1 MREGGSIDVTSQAQ
15 PAESLGDGAAPATV
29 SMEIMRRVAEA
40 VRAHFP
46 RDAVGPELVLI
57 DVDPRQLHAFW
68 TIPPTLVAAARQAL
82 GDDDALLVLRV
93 FERTDTGDGPWFD
106 VQVQGLQ
113 ANAYVDI
120 WGEARRYRAELG
132 VLSGTGRFHVLAR
145 SSPAILPNLGSVA
158 TGADADRQAATR
170 PELTSELL
178 AGGHPALADAT
189 AAATAAAIG
198 LAHASAGN
206 PQAASSME
214 SVLTVSSFALGTEL
228 VDLEINAEIHIY
240 GRARPGTQLMLF
252 GRKVMLRPDGTF
264 SITRPLPNGA
274 LVLSALLTG
283 GE

>member
-1 MREGGSIDVTSQAQ
+1 MTSQSE
-15 PAESLGDGAAPATV
+15 PASTLGAGDGPAAVT
-29 SMEIMRRVAEA
+29 MEALRHVAET

-46 RDAVGPELVLI
+46 RDAAGPELVLI

-68 TIPPTLVAAARQAL
+68 TIPPTMVTAAKRDLA
-82 GDDDALLVLRV
+82 DDNALLALRI
-93 FERTDTGDGPWFD
+93 FELADAGDGPWFD

-132 VLSGTGRFHVLAR
+132 ALSSSGRFHVLAR
-145 SSPAILPNLGSVA
+145 SAPATLPNLGPAA
-158 TGADADRQAATR
+158 TGAQAAADRQAAM
-170 PELTSELL
+170 PGPALTPDLL
-178 AGGHPALADAT
+178 AGGHPALADVT
-189 AAATAAAIG
+189 AAATAAAAG
-198 LAHASAGN
+198 LAGTTTAGDAPSSA
-206 PQAASSME
+206 SME
-214 SVLTVSSFALGTEL
+214 SVLSVSSFALGTEM

-240 GRARPGTQLMLF
+240 GRARPGSQLMLF

-283 GE
+283 GGS